1 MSASASRGRRPAR
14 CRGATLPALAAV
26 VALGSTCTQ
35 ALVNGGLEF
44 RHPAAGALLV
54 HPVRSRLLLL
64 VRLCPES
71 GRTAY
76 RDDLRDL
83 LGRIIESAAAGVTE
97 ES

>member
-1 MSASASRGRRPAR
+1 
-14 CRGATLPALAAV
+14 
-26 VALGSTCTQ
+26 
-35 ALVNGGLEF
+35 
-44 RHPAAGALLV
+44 
-54 HPVRSRLLLL
+54 L

-83 LGRIIESAAAGVTE
+83 LARIIESAAAGVAE